1 MLAWVVMNRQHLPRA
16 ARGPASPFFLPP
28 RFPFWVSP
36 LPPLRKNHPF
46 PFIHLRG
53 THFATLLFSNSYME
67 WRGCT
72 PLGVSSAYPLP
83 LIPCLSRGKPRD
95 PLSFHILAHSSAL
108 FCTRANLNSFLFKR
122 FRTLWQKHRG
132 GRAFVLPEN
141 CSKLCGR
148 PSIRREKR
156 NGTGT
161 KACPT
166 NLRWSCFRP

>member
-16 ARGPASPFFLPP
+16 ARGPANPFFLPP

-122 FRTLWQKHRG
+122 FPTLSEKHPGWGEG
-132 GRAFVLPEN
+132 GAFVLPEKSSTN
-141 CSKLCGR
+141 ATVPASGGEKKWDRHAKLA
-148 PSIRREKR
+148 PKS
-156 NGTGT
+156 
-161 KACPT
+161 
-166 NLRWSCFRP
+166 

>member
-16 ARGPASPFFLPP
+16 ARGPANPFFLPP

-83 LIPCLSRGKPRD
+83 LIPACPEENRGIPFLFTFLRTL
-95 PLSFHILAHSSAL
+95 PHSFALAQNSTLFFSTVSAL
-108 FCTRANLNSFLFKR
+108 FGKNT
-122 FRTLWQKHRG
+122 G
-132 GRAFVLPEN
+132 GGGGGEP
-141 CSKLCGR
+141 LCC
-148 PSIRREKR
+148 RRIL
-156 NGTGT
+156 
-161 KACPT
+161 
-166 NLRWSCFRP
+166 LRMQPPQHQARKKKWDRHESLSHKS

>member
-1 MLAWVVMNRQHLPRA
+1 MLSSDSMQSVALCPVTTGPPVPPA
-16 ARGPASPFFLPP
+16 AGHPANPFFLPP

-36 LPPLRKNHPF
+36 VPPLRKDHPF

-83 LIPCLSRGKPRD
+83 LIPCSSRGKPRD

-108 FCTRANLNSFLFKR
+108 FCTRAKLNSFLFNR

-132 GRAFVLPEN
+132 GGG
-141 CSKLCGR
+141 SLCAA
-148 PSIRREKR
+148 RE
-156 NGTGT
+156 
-161 KACPT
+161 
-166 NLRWSCFRP
+166 FF

>member
-132 GRAFVLPEN
+132 WGRGKP
-141 CSKLCGR
+141 LCCQR
-148 PSIRREKR
+148 IALSMWPPQHQARKKKWDRHESLSHK
-156 NGTGT
+156 
-161 KACPT
+161 
-166 NLRWSCFRP
+166 S

>member
-16 ARGPASPFFLPP
+16 ARGPANPFFLPP
-28 RFPFWVSP
+28 RFPFRVSP
-36 LPPLRKNHPF
+36 LPPIRKNHPF

-53 THFATLLFSNSYME
+53 THFATLLFSNSYMG

-72 PLGVSSAYPLP
+72 PLGVASAYPLP

-132 GRAFVLPEN
+132 WGKGGAFVLPEN
-141 CSKLCGR
+141 SSKNATAPASG
-148 PSIRREKR
+148 EKKEMGQAR
-156 NGTGT
+156 
-161 KACPT
+161 KPV
-166 NLRWSCFRP
+166 PQI